1 MKSDITLLQEAYRS
15 IYSEALSVDEAI
27 SKLPLDIQEI
37 ANSLQNYLSRGARK
51 ASFYYKSKIS
61 GREGR
66 YLVNLGVDY
75 SAAKKES
82 YDAIKKYKEM
92 LEESDPQNPDIAVAD
107 KILNPAPRKVAP
119 ETVDRKVS
127 LGHGITIQDTQKEPG
142 VYRLYIYAYVE
153 TDPEKDE
160 SGNIVRDFEG
170 KVVRSGKGSV
180 EEVVPATKQ
189 KTTSSAE
196 QLQYKLKTKLS
207 RFRRFILD
215 PENIS
220 GVTASGGIIEFH
232 KGEPDQ
238 TENP

>member
-1 MKSDITLLQEAYRS
+1 MDDITLLQEAYLS
-15 IYSEALSVDEAI
+15 IYNESLTPEEAI
-27 SKLPLDIQEI
+27 DKLPPEIQEI
-37 ANSLQNYLSRGARK
+37 AKNLQQYLSRGARK
-51 ASFYYKSKIS
+51 ASFYYRSKIS
-61 GREGR
+61 GREGK

-75 SAAKKES
+75 STAKRES
-82 YDAIKKYKEM
+82 LETIKTYKQM
-92 LEESDPQNPDIAVAD
+92 LEESDPENPDIQTAEN
-107 KILNPAPRKVAP
+107 ILNPKPRKVSP
-119 ETVDRKVS
+119 ETIDRKVN
-127 LGHGITIQDTQKEPG
+127 LGHGITIQDTKKEPG

-170 KVVRSGKGSV
+170 NIVRTGRGSV
-180 EEVVPATKQ
+180 EEVVPPTKE
-189 KTTSSAE
+189 KTFSAAE

-232 KGEPDQ
+232 R
-238 TENP
+238 

>member
-1 MKSDITLLQEAYRS
+1 MLNDIISIQEAYKA

-27 SKLPLDIQEI
+27 SKLPEDI
-37 ANSLQNYLSRGARK
+37 ANIAIKLQEYLSKGARK
-51 ASFYYKSKIS
+51 ASFYYRSKIS

-75 SAAKKES
+75 NTAKRES
-82 YDAIKKYKEM
+82 LDTIKRYKEM
-92 LEESDPQNPDIAVAD
+92 LEESDPENPDIVVAD
-107 KILNPAPRKVAP
+107 KILNPAPRKISP
-119 ETVDRKVS
+119 ETIDRKVN
-127 LGHGITIQDTQKEPG
+127 LGHGITIQDTKAEPD
-142 VYRLYIYAYVE
+142 VYRLYVYAYVE

-160 SGNIVRDFEG
+160 QGNVVRDFEG
-170 KVVRSGKGSV
+170 KVVRTGRGSV
-180 EEVVPATKQ
+180 EEVIPPSKS
-189 KTTSSAE
+189 KTFSPAE

-232 KGEPDQ
+232 R
-238 TENP
+238 